1 MFPGVDTSRFISFI
15 RKLVHDKSNIL
26 ICEGISSV
34 LCNISVLKQI
44 QMIGY
49 KLHIIELTT
58 PLDECIHNLIRR
70 NDYTIKTKKMIRAW
84 QKKRIEIQDSFI
96 VYQLSQEEAKI
107 FLLHSVHQVKNRD
120 LEKNVKICFNT
131 TNSFEVTLQKVKST
145 LYSIDLKSQQLK
157 NKNKNWMFQFHIGR
171 TVTRFQKEFKSCEVN
186 MWNSKNQVNMMDVKY
201 RLIPDWKKDLYYSAY
216 QLIKEVDK
224 RWTGEKHDLVIQFAC
239 MDTNSY
245 VCIHSDKDV
254 SSQFV
259 MSFGEYSGGELML
272 FDEKSKTFK
281 HVETKNHIVQFDGR
295 FKHYVTKVTNGLRH
309 SIVFYKMFD
318 RRYNEQPYFTGVK
331 TYQLY

>member
-1 MFPGVDTSRFISFI
+1 MEEKKNRNTRQFHCLS
-15 RKLVHDKSNIL
+15 
-26 ICEGISSV
+26 
-34 LCNISVLKQI
+34 
-44 QMIGY
+44 
-49 KLHIIELTT
+49 IIT
-58 PLDECIHNLIRR
+58 RR
-70 NDYTIKTKKMIRAW
+70 SKN
-84 QKKRIEIQDSFI
+84 
-96 VYQLSQEEAKI
+96 

-131 TNSFEVTLQKVKST
+131 TNSFEVTLHKVKST

-171 TVTRFQKEFKSCEVN
+171 TVTRFQKEFNSCEVN
-186 MWNSKNQVNMMDVKY
+186 MWNSNKQVNMMDVKY

-272 FDEKSKTFK
+272 FD
-281 HVETKNHIVQFDGR
+281 
-295 FKHYVTKVTNGLRH
+295 
-309 SIVFYKMFD
+309 
-318 RRYNEQPYFTGVK
+318 
-331 TYQLY
+331 

>member
-1 MFPGVDTSRFISFI
+1 M
-15 RKLVHDKSNIL
+15 
-26 ICEGISSV
+26 CEGISCV
-34 LCNISVLKQI
+34 LCDVSIFKQI
-44 QMIGY
+44 QKIGY
-49 KLHIIELTT
+49 KLHIIELNT
-58 PLDECIHNLIRR
+58 PLDEYIDNLINR
-70 NDYTIKTKKMIRAW
+70 NDYNNKTKKMIMGW
-84 QKKRIEIQDSFI
+84 KKKRSKIRENFI
-96 VYQLSQEEAKI
+96 VYQLSQEEAQR
-107 FLLHSVHQVKNRD
+107 FLLLSVNQGEKIGIKKKVNVIYKKSISF
-120 LEKNVKICFNT
+120 EKN
-131 TNSFEVTLQKVKST
+131 LQEVKSI

-171 TVTRFQKEFKSCEVN
+171 TVTRFQKEFNSCEVN
-186 MWNSKNQVNMMDVKY
+186 MWNSKKQVNMMDVKY

-259 MSFGEYSGGELML
+259 MSFGEYLGGELML

-295 FKHYVTKVTNGLRH
+295 FKHYVTKVTNGLRY

-318 RRYNEQPYFTGVK
+318 RRYKEQPYFTGVK

>member
-1 MFPGVDTSRFISFI
+1 M
-15 RKLVHDKSNIL
+15 
-26 ICEGISSV
+26 E
-34 LCNISVLKQI
+34 
-44 QMIGY
+44 
-49 KLHIIELTT
+49 E
-58 PLDECIHNLIRR
+58 
-70 NDYTIKTKKMIRAW
+70 
-84 QKKRIEIQDSFI
+84 KRIKIQDNFI

-107 FLLHSVHQVKNRD
+107 FLLNSVDQGKKRE
-120 LEKNVKICFNT
+120 LEKNVKVFLNKP
-131 TNSFEVTLQKVKST
+131 NSFEENLHKVKSI
-145 LYSIDLKSQQLK
+145 LYSINLKSQQ

-171 TVTRFQKEFKSCEVN
+171 TVTRFQKEFNSCEVN
-186 MWNSKNQVNMMDVKY
+186 IWNSNKQVNTMDVKY

-281 HVETKNHIVQFDGR
+281 HVKTRNHIVQFDGR
-295 FKHYVTKVTNGLRH
+295 FKHYVTKVTNGLRY

-318 RRYNEQPYFTGVK
+318 RR
-331 TYQLY
+331 